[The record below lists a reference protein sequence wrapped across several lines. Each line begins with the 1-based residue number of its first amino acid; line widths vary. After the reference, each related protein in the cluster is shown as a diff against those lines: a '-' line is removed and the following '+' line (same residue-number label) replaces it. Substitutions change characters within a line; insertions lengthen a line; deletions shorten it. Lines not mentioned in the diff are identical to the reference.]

1 MGKLINPRAEH
12 LTPQRISNLIQC
24 IPADCWDE
32 PDMAA
37 ALEAEGIAHT
47 RYLRSALDLPSV
59 VERARTGDLVVAAAP
74 DGQVIG
80 RVFASKTGGKNVHRL
95 WLWRRFPSGTTEDE
109 VKKSSKE
116 AVQARLSPGIILR
129 VAGEREVT
137 APIRTGRAVTPS
149 LPTVELLRQQRAA
162 LLAQTEQ
169 SIAKID
175 AQIAAAM
182 ALEAAEVVRVE
193 AEAAAQRARE
203 HALALARGTVSP
215 G

>member
-1 MGKLINPRAEH
+1 MGRLINPRAEN

-24 IPADCWDE
+24 ISADGWDE

-37 ALEAEGIAHT
+37 ALDAEGIAHT

-59 VERARTGDLVVAAAP
+59 VDRPRTGDLVVAAAP

-80 RVFASKTGGKNVHRL
+80 RVFASKTGGASGHRL

-116 AVQARLSPGIILR
+116 AVIAKLSPGIILR
-129 VAGEREVT
+129 VAGEREAT

-169 SIAKID
+169 SIVRID
-175 AQIAAAM
+175 AQIDAVMAM
-182 ALEAAEVVRVE
+182 EAAEAVRVE
-193 AEAAAQRARE
+193 AEAAARRARE
-203 HALALARGTVSP
+203 HVLSLARGTVSP